1 MAERKGG
8 KHRGFEASAAS
19 RVRKATSVLPSPT
32 MKSSAVQ
39 PTVVTC
45 SVFTFTTCS
54 PRLDGDM
61 SLATQKEP
69 AGEVTAAIASD
80 TTPVSWTL
88 GPEPATTVP
97 YVFP

>member
-1 MAERKGG
+1 
-8 KHRGFEASAAS
+8 
-19 RVRKATSVLPSPT
+19 
-32 MKSSAVQ
+32 
-39 PTVVTC
+39 
-45 SVFTFTTCS
+45 
-54 PRLDGDM
+54 M